1 MIDREIFEEIS
12 YDCGWQMGAQNY
24 DTESEC
30 KKIEKLERNKI
41 ENDMKWKSEVDKVLS
56 EIDNAVQTK

>member
-1 MIDREIFEEIS
+1 
-12 YDCGWQMGAQNY
+12 MGAQNY
-24 DTESEC
+24 DTKSEC

-41 ENDMKWKSEVDKVLS
+41 ENDMKWKSEVEKVLS